1 MFTLSLANE
10 RSNSKK
16 TKLLEAR
23 ENENDPLAIVFS
35 FTIDWLRGS
44 RKSSRPVKI
53 KLSKTKVIPDYF

>member
-1 MFTLSLANE
+1 MSGQTE
-10 RSNSKK
+10 K

-35 FTIDWLRGS
+35 FTIDWLRRS

-53 KLSKTKVIPDYF
+53 KLSKIKLIPDYF